1 MAKNALNKQFWE
13 TTHSEVRPQGL
24 PPVS

>member
-1 MAKNALNKQFWE
+1 MAKNALNKRFWE
-13 TTHSEVRPQGL
+13 ATHSEVRPQGL